1 MNLKKKIKKAIYIFA
16 MFIHKN
22 ENKSMRQKKKVLLSI
37 IAILKSK
44 TTQAD
49 YKRRSPTITINV
61 YSQGYYNQ
69 ISSLISKYNI
79 YER

>member
-1 MNLKKKIKKAIYIFA
+1 

-22 ENKSMRQKKKVLLSI
+22 ENKSIMQKNALLSI

-44 TTQAD
+44 AAQAD
-49 YKRRSPTITINV
+49 CKRRSPTITINV

-69 ISSLISKYNI
+69 ISSLISKYIGALVWI
-79 YER
+79 YSALFKYYHSFYV